1 MNTVEQIM
9 EIVSD
14 YASEIADIASSESVF
29 AHIGKSRYAYRD
41 KTLAELRT
49 AIEELAADAER
60 YNWLLDRAQEGYG
73 SSEGCHN
80 KDAYLV
86 ITGYEE
92 LFPMTVKQKREAVDA
107 AMREST

>member
-49 AIEELAADAER
+49 AIEELHRKSDLKTLAAK
-60 YNWLLDRAQEGYG
+60 
-73 SSEGCHN
+73 GCG
-80 KDAYLV
+80 DC
-86 ITGYEE
+86 
-92 LFPMTVKQKREAVDA
+92 FPQDCEWPKCVSK
-107 AMREST
+107 EST